1 MKAWKK
7 GMGASYL
14 SPHLSKTK
22 LKHVLG
28 KPVAEKYAIS
38 SSGKKN
44 HLRYAFAGVAVEQIE
59 LG

>member
-1 MKAWKK
+1 
-7 GMGASYL
+7 MGASYL